1 MSEEV
6 SNEVSEPVVDS
17 TSEEANAEVDVSS
30 DEVSEGVESTEE
42 VAETEAEESDEV
54 QEEPTYEMVVN
65 GEKLNLTI
73 NEMTELA
80 QKGEGAARKFQEA
93 AKLRK
98 EAAAEK
104 AAIQAAMQGSPEAL
118 FDLKI
123 KSGQMSPDEMRQ
135 WIIQE
140 AIKIADEPELTEEQR
155 RMREMESELEK
166 YRKEQEDNRKAQE
179 DADFQAEVEKYKEEY
194 SAKLSEAIKAGG
206 LENDPTAVRR
216 VAMAIQDSLDENGN
230 PMMEIEDAISYV
242 KSEERNSYKDF
253 LAGLELDQLEQIL
266 GQEKMSKLRKT
277 DLAKLANPESAQVE
291 QPKETTPPKKVSSRE
306 GSLKDFLESL

>member
-6 SNEVSEPVVDS
+6 SSEVSEPIVDS

-30 DEVSEGVESTEE
+30 EEVSEEGAESTEE

-73 NEMTELA
+73 SEMTELA

-104 AAIQAAMQGSPEAL
+104 AAIQAAMNGSPQAL

-123 KSGQMSPDEMRQ
+123 KSGQMTVDEMRQ
-135 WIIQE
+135 WVIQE

-155 RMREMESELEK
+155 KMREMEAELEQ
-166 YRKEQEDNRKAQE
+166 YRKEQEDAKKANEEAAFQE
-179 DADFQAEVEKYKEEY
+179 EVERYKEEY
-194 SAKLSEAIKAGG
+194 SAKLTEAIKAGG

-230 PMMEIEDAISYV
+230 PMMEMEDAIAYV

-266 GQEKMSKLRKT
+266 GQEKMTKLRKT
-277 DLAKLANPESAQVE
+277 DLSKLANPESVQKEA
-291 QPKETTPPKKVSSRE
+291 PKETAPKKVGSRE